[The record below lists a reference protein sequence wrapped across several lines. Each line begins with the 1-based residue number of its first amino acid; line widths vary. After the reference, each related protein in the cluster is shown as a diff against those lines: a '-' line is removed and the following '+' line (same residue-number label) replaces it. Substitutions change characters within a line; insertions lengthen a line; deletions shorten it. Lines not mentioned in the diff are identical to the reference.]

1 MKRCTTMTLVAAA
14 LVPAALAAPLR
25 AQGFPSISARSYV
38 DGTAK
43 VVVTGSFTITD
54 DIAINKQASFGD
66 GEMTWIQFGVSGG
79 DEPNALITYNAGSKE
94 VGLIFGRGKKTTTA
108 GIMEGEPSPCSGK
121 TDVAAKLVSGRYVC
135 KGVTSYDPAT
145 GKMGKVDIEITFT
158 AKS

>member
-1 MKRCTTMTLVAAA
+1 MKTPT
-14 LVPAALAAPLR
+14 ALAAVLGLAVLASPLP
-25 AQGFPSISARSYV
+25 AQVFPTISARSYI

-43 VVVTGSFTITD
+43 VVVTGSFTISN

-79 DEPNALITYNAGSKE
+79 EEPNALITYNAASKE
-94 VGLIFGRGKKTTTA
+94 VGFIFGRGKKTTTA

-121 TDVAAKLVSGRYVC
+121 TEVAAKLVSGHYVC
-135 KGVTSYDPAT
+135 KGVTSYDPST
-145 GKMGKVDIEITFT
+145 GQMGRVDIEITFT

>member
-1 MKRCTTMTLVAAA
+1 
-14 LVPAALAAPLR
+14 
-25 AQGFPSISARSYV
+25 
-38 DGTAK
+38 
-43 VVVTGSFTITD
+43 VTGSFTITD

-66 GEMTWIQFGVSGG
+66 GEMTWIQFGVSGAE
-79 DEPNALITYNAGSKE
+79 EPNALITYNTGLKE

-108 GIMEGEPSPCSGK
+108 GIMEGEPSPCTGK

-135 KGVTSYDPAT
+135 KGVTSYDPST

>member
-1 MKRCTTMTLVAAA
+1 MKRCIGPIGAVALLLA
-14 LVPAALAAPLR
+14 LPGLPLG
-25 AQGFPSISARSYV
+25 AQGFPIISGRSYI
-38 DGTAK
+38 DGTAR
-43 VVVTGSFTITD
+43 VVLTGSFTITD
-54 DIAINKQASFGD
+54 DIALNKQASFGD
-66 GEMTWIQFGVSGG
+66 GEMTWIQFGVSGA

-121 TDVAAKLVSGRYVC
+121 TDVTAKLVSGHYVC

>member
-1 MKRCTTMTLVAAA
+1 MKRAMAFSVLVG
-14 LVPAALAAPLR
+14 LAVLASSLQ
-25 AQGFPSISARSYV
+25 AQAFPKISGRSYI

-43 VVVTGSFTITD
+43 VVVTGSFTISD

-66 GEMTWIQFGVSGG
+66 GEMTWIQFGVSGA
-79 DEPNALITYNAGSKE
+79 DEPNALITYNTASKE
-94 VGLIFGRGKKTTTA
+94 VGFIFGRGKKTTTA

-121 TDVAAKLVSGRYVC
+121 TDVAAKLVSGHYVC

-145 GKMGKVDIEITFT
+145 GRMGKVDIEITFT